1 MPETFTIGFSEDAF
15 VAAVAGELAT
25 PGVTPLA
32 AASRCFSGSLLDSL
46 TRTMGQRLIT
56 DPAVSKGT
64 WPARYET
71 LADLAATGA
80 EAWYP
85 ELRFATR
92 AGDAVDNAVV
102 ESSGFLLEP
111 IIYGFGVER
120 FYQLKVRR
128 LKTQANHELRLNH
141 VVFPAA
147 LFARVAQTEGRATA
161 VPALHRQSGAA
172 GFRPQDRYLP
182 ARLPHGGIRP
192 GRHSAVLRMRPV
204 GPRSDA
210 SRGDRPRR

>member
-1 MPETFTIGFSEDAF
+1 MFFGKPARQSH
-15 VAAVAGELAT
+15 L
-25 PGVTPLA
+25 
-32 AASRCFSGSLLDSL
+32 
-46 TRTMGQRLIT
+46 GQRLIK

-111 IIYGFGVER
+111 VIYGFGVER

-147 LFARVAQTEGRATA
+147 LFARVADRLKAGPPLSQPYIANPEPHGSARRTDTSL
-161 VPALHRQSGAA
+161 P
-172 GFRPQDRYLP
+172 GFRTAAFDHVQDGT
-182 ARLPHGGIRP
+182 RLFCECDR
-192 GRHSAVLRMRPV
+192 SAHDRMRAEATGLV
-204 GPRSDA
+204 DE
-210 SRGDRPRR
+210 